1 MTAFI
6 GLPPL
11 PVEAYQKAEA
21 LLSWNAAKLVRN
33 ASVSPIWNADSTAFR
48 YRRQDETGAEQWV
61 SIDALTGERAP
72 AIAPENRTRPWRDG
86 ELPSPDRR
94 WALRLVDDNLHVRD
108 IAADTER
115 RLTTDGAPLHG
126 WGGSPGTNLEPV
138 TQARSGRVPLP
149 VAAWSPD
156 SRRIVAHRIDER
168 SLPDF
173 HFLEACPKSGSAL
186 PKLYSVK
193 FSTPDDAVLATAEL
207 AIFDIETGASRP
219 IQLPPLLI
227 TRESPIERAQVWWS
241 ESGAAL
247 FVLVVDRGDK
257 AFHVH
262 RVDPETGAATLL
274 WTEAGET
281 YVEANVGWN
290 EPIGRVL
297 DDGAGLL
304 LLSERSGWMHLW
316 LHDGLTGAPIRQLT
330 TGDWV
335 VREVVKVDEAG
346 GQVFF
351 LAGGREPG
359 RDPYLQHLYSVR
371 LDGSDLRLLT
381 PEPAEHRV
389 ATWSPPPFLTW
400 RGYPDF
406 DAPRMEGISPDGR
419 FIVETFSTVTTA
431 PVSVL
436 RRSDDG
442 AVIAV
447 LETVDVSPLEAA
459 GWTWPV
465 PFTVKAADGA
475 TDIYGALWLPNGY
488 HDGGSFPVI
497 DSIYP
502 GPQTIRTPKAGVSG
516 DLWGMGS
523 LAGGA
528 AMAALG
534 FAVVTIDATGGP
546 FRSKA
551 FHDVSYGRMERAG
564 GLEDHIAAIRQ
575 LGERYPGLD
584 LDRVGIFGFS
594 GGGTATCRALFEYP
608 DFFKAGVAAAGS
620 HDLLGYTAYW
630 GEKYE
635 GLYDAESYRRV
646 RNSDLAANF
655 KGRILLVAGE
665 LDDNCHPAM
674 TLQVAQALMKAHKE
688 FELLIMPG
696 HNHMTPGG
704 AGYFTRR
711 LWDFFVRNLNGQE
724 PPPHYVLKGPLDEVV

>member
-1 MTAFI
+1 MTAAT
-6 GLPPL
+6 GLPKL
-11 PVEAYQKAEA
+11 SVEAYQKAEA

-33 ASVSPIWNADSTAFR
+33 ASVSPIWEADSASFR
-48 YRRQDETGAEQWV
+48 YRRQDADGVEQWV
-61 SIDALTGERAP
+61 RVDVATGERVP
-72 AIAPENRTRPWRDG
+72 AGPPAKAGQAWRDG

-94 WALRLVDDNLHVRD
+94 RALRLVDHNIILRD
-108 IAADTER
+108 VTTGEDR
-115 RLTTDGAPLHG
+115 PLTTDGVPLNG
-126 WGGSPGTNLEPV
+126 WGGSPGTSLEPV
-138 TQARSGRVPLP
+138 TQTRSGRVPLP

-156 SRRIVAHRIDER
+156 SRRVVAHRIDER
-168 SLPDF
+168 DLRDF
-173 HFLEACPKSGSAL
+173 HFLEACPKDGSAL
-186 PKLYSVK
+186 PKLYSAK
-193 FSTPDDAVLATAEL
+193 FSTPDDAVLATAEF

-219 IQLPPLLI
+219 IQMSPQLI

-241 ESGAAL
+241 ASGAVL
-247 FVLVVDRGDK
+247 FVMAVDRGDK
-257 AFHVH
+257 AFHIH
-262 RVDPETGAATLL
+262 RVDPATGVATLL
-274 WTEAGET
+274 WTEAGQT

-297 DDGAGLL
+297 DDGGKLL
-304 LLSERSGWMHLW
+304 LMSERSGWMHLW
-316 LHDGLTGAPIRQLT
+316 LHDGMTGKPLVQLT
-330 TGDWV
+330 SGDWV
-335 VREVVKVDEAG
+335 VREVVRVDEANG
-346 GQVFF
+346 RVFF
-351 LAGGREPG
+351 LAGGREPD

-371 LDGSDLRLLT
+371 LDGSGLTLLT

-389 ATWSPPPFLTW
+389 AVWSPPPFLTW

-406 DAPRMEGISPDGR
+406 DAPRAEGVSPDGR
-419 FIVETFSTVTTA
+419 HVVETYSTVTES

-436 RRSDDG
+436 RRTADG
-442 AVIAV
+442 AVVSV
-447 LETVDVSPLEAA
+447 LETVDVSALEQA

-465 PFTVKAADGA
+465 PFRVKAADGK
-475 TDIYGALWLPNGY
+475 TDIYGALWLPRGY
-488 HDGGSFPVI
+488 DDAGSWPVI

-528 AMAALG
+528 AMAMLG

-551 FHDVSYGRMERAG
+551 FHDISYRRMERAG
-564 GLEDHIAAIRQ
+564 GLEDHIVAIRQ
-575 LGERYPGLD
+575 LADRYPGLD

-608 DFFKAGVAAAGS
+608 EFFKAGVAAAGS

-635 GLYDAESYRRV
+635 GLFEAESYQRV
-646 RNSDLAANF
+646 RNGDLAANF
-655 KGRILLVAGE
+655 QGKILLVAGE

-674 TLQVAQALMKAHKE
+674 TLQVAQALMKAHKD

-711 LWDFFVRNLNGQE
+711 LWDFFVRHLNGQE

>member
-6 GLPPL
+6 GLPSL

-33 ASVSPIWNADSTAFR
+33 ASVSPIWDADSAAFR
-48 YRRQDETGAEQWV
+48 YRRHDETGAEQWV
-61 SIDALTGERAP
+61 SVDALTGQRTP
-72 AIAPENRTRPWRDG
+72 AAAPESRPRPWRDG

-94 WALRLVDDNLHVRD
+94 WALRLAGNNILVRD
-108 IAADTER
+108 VAGGGER
-115 RLTTDGAPLHG
+115 PLTTDGAPLHG

-138 TQARSGRVPLP
+138 TQTRSGRDPLP
-149 VAAWSPD
+149 VVAWSPD

-168 SLPDF
+168 ALQDF
-173 HFLEACPKSGSAL
+173 HFLEACPKDGSAL

-193 FSTPDDAVLATAEL
+193 FSTPDDAVLATADL
-207 AIFDIETGASRP
+207 AIFDIETGQSRP

-247 FVLVVDRGDK
+247 FVLVIDRGDK

-297 DDGAGLL
+297 DDGDRLL

-316 LHDGLTGAPIRQLT
+316 LHDGKTGAPIRPLT

-335 VREVVKVDEAG
+335 VREIVKVDEAG
-346 GQVFF
+346 GRVFF
-351 LAGGREPG
+351 MAGGREPD

-381 PEPAEHRV
+381 PEAAEHRV

-406 DAPRMEGISPDGR
+406 DAPRTEGISPDGR

-459 GWTWPV
+459 GWTWPI

-488 HDGGSFPVI
+488 HDDGSFPVV

-534 FAVVTIDATGGP
+534 FAVVTIDGTGGP

-564 GLEDHIAAIRQ
+564 GLEDHIAAMRQ
-575 LGERYPGLD
+575 LGQRYPGLD

-594 GGGTATCRALFEYP
+594 GGGTATCRAMFEHP

-630 GEKYE
+630 GEKYQ
-635 GLYDAESYRRV
+635 GLYDAESFRRV

-674 TLQVAQALMKAHKE
+674 TLQVAQALMKAHKD

-711 LWDFFVRNLNGQE
+711 LWDFFVRHLNGQE

>member
-6 GLPPL
+6 GLPQL
-11 PVEAYQKAEA
+11 PVEAYRKAEA

-33 ASVSPIWNADSTAFR
+33 ASVSPIWDADSTAFR
-48 YRRQDETGAEQWV
+48 YRRQDEAGVEQWV
-61 SIDALTGERAP
+61 RVNALTGERTPAAP
-72 AIAPENRTRPWRDG
+72 PESGGRAWRDG

-94 WALRLVDDNLHVRD
+94 WALRLDDNNIRVRD
-108 IAADTER
+108 VATGDER
-115 RLTTDGAPLHG
+115 PLTTDGVPLYG

-138 TQARSGRVPLP
+138 TQERSGRVPLP

-168 SLPDF
+168 ALQDF
-173 HFLEACPKSGSAL
+173 HFLEACPKDGSAL

-193 FSTPDDAVLATAEL
+193 FSTPGDAILATAEL
-207 AIFDIETGASRP
+207 AVIDIEKGASRP
-219 IQLPPLLI
+219 IQLPPQLI

-241 ESGAAL
+241 ASGAAL

-257 AFHVH
+257 AFHIH

-274 WTEAGET
+274 WTEAGES

-297 DDGAGLL
+297 EDGARLL
-304 LLSERSGWMHLW
+304 LMSERSGWMHLW
-316 LHDGLTGAPIRQLT
+316 LHDGETGAPLRQLT
-330 TGDWV
+330 AGDWV
-335 VREVVKVDEAG
+335 VREIVKVDEAG
-346 GQVFF
+346 GRVFF
-351 LAGGREPG
+351 LAGGREPD

-371 LDGSDLRLLT
+371 LDGSDLKLLT
-381 PEPAEHRV
+381 PESAEHRV

-406 DAPRMEGISPDGR
+406 DAPRAEGVSPDGR
-419 FIVETFSTVTTA
+419 YIVETCSTVATA

-436 RRSDDG
+436 RRSEDG
-442 AVIAV
+442 AVVAV

-465 PFTVKAADGA
+465 PFTVKAADGT

-488 HDGGSFPVI
+488 HDGGAFPVI

-502 GPQTIRTPKAGVSG
+502 GPQTIRTPKGGVSG

-534 FAVVTIDATGGP
+534 FAVVTIDGTGGP

-551 FHDVSYGRMERAG
+551 FHDISYGRMERAG

-575 LGERYPGLD
+575 LGQRYPGLD
-584 LDRVGIFGFS
+584 LERVGIFGFS

-635 GLYDAESYRRV
+635 GLYEAESFRRV

-674 TLQVAQALMKAHKE
+674 TLQVAQALMKAHKD

-711 LWDFFVRNLNGQE
+711 LWDFFVRHLNGQE